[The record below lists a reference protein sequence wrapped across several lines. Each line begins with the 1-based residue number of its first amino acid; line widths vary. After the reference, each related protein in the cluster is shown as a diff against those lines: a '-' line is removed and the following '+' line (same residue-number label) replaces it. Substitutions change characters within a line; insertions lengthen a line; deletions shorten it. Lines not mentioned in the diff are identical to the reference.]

1 MLAGGCLDCP
11 EPPSPSLCPSAPPHT
26 TGACFWPV
34 AASGSLP
41 FGCQLGLATGWPWGW
56 GVLGEGFWEGPP
68 PSGRTGRQLH
78 LHHRQQHLPPTPPLI
93 PVGLGVS
100 SSLLGLGQVT
110 H

>member
-11 EPPSPSLCPSAPPHT
+11 APPSPSLCPSAPPHT

-68 PSGRTGRQLH
+68 PFWEDRKTA
-78 LHHRQQHLPPTPPLI
+78 PPPP
-93 PVGLGVS
+93 
-100 SSLLGLGQVT
+100 
-110 H
+110 